1 MQVVAATRLRRAQ
14 AAVQATRPYAD
25 KMLEV
30 LQTVSERAT
39 EYKHPFLI
47 RREGKR
53 AVMILVTTDKGL
65 AGAVNVN
72 NIRTGT
78 RYMSQHYPDQ
88 QRYVTLGRKGRD
100 FLLRYRRDVIAEV
113 SNLPDRPSQGQ
124 VLPAVTVA
132 LEEYTK
138 GNVDAVLLCYAKW
151 VSTLKQEPTVR
162 VLIPAEIPARERAAS
177 GPRADYIYEPD
188 PESVLDGLLPR
199 YVETQVFQAVLENKA
214 SEYSAKMIAM
224 QNATNAA
231 GDLIDSLTL
240 YANKV
245 RQAGITTE
253 LMEIVSGAAAQE
265 GSNCGRRSRWQRRN
279 RSPSPGA
286 TARQG
291 VRATSAR
298 SSAPWSTSSSSRV
311 TNPSCSKHWRSR
323 LRTAERSCSRSNPT
337 EATTRFAAS
346 RWTRPTVSAAVIPSL
361 PRARRSPSRS
371 GSRHWAGCSTSWAK
385 RSTTSPRRKGR
396 RAGRSI
402 VPLHRSRSSRPR
414 SRSSKPGSRSST

>member
-1 MQVVAATRLRRAQ
+1 MPAFRDIVRRIDSIKNTQKITKAMQVVAATRLRRAQ

-25 KMLEV
+25 KMVEV

-72 NIRTGT
+72 NIRAAT
-78 RYMSQHYPDQ
+78 RYMSQNFPEQ

-100 FLLRYRRDVIAEV
+100 FLLRYHRDVIAEV
-113 SNLPDRPSQGQ
+113 SNMPDRPSQAQ

-132 LEEYTK
+132 LEEYTR

-151 VSTLKQEPTVR
+151 ISTIRQEPTVR
-162 VLIPAEIPARERAAS
+162 VLIPAEIPARERQET

-253 LMEIVSGAAAQE
+253 LMEIVSGSEAQ
-265 GSNCGRRSRWQRRN
+265 Q
-279 RSPSPGA
+279 
-286 TARQG
+286 
-291 VRATSAR
+291 SA
-298 SSAPWSTSSSSRV
+298 S
-311 TNPSCSKHWRSR
+311 
-323 LRTAERSCSRSNPT
+323 
-337 EATTRFAAS
+337 
-346 RWTRPTVSAAVIPSL
+346 
-361 PRARRSPSRS
+361 
-371 GSRHWAGCSTSWAK
+371 
-385 RSTTSPRRKGR
+385 
-396 RAGRSI
+396 
-402 VPLHRSRSSRPR
+402 
-414 SRSSKPGSRSST
+414 

>member
-1 MQVVAATRLRRAQ
+1 MPAFRDIVRRIDSIKNTQKITKAMQVVAATRLRRAQ

-25 KMLEV
+25 KMVEV

-65 AGAVNVN
+65 AGAINVN
-72 NIRTGT
+72 NIRAGT
-78 RYMSQHYPDQ
+78 RYMNQNYPQQ

-100 FLLRYRRDVIAEV
+100 FLLRFRRDVIAEV
-113 SNLPDRPSQGQ
+113 SNLPDRPTQGQ

-151 VSTLKQEPTVR
+151 VSTLRQEPTVR
-162 VLIPAEIPARERAAS
+162 VLIPAEIPAREQESTGA
-177 GPRADYIYEPD
+177 RADYIYEPD

-224 QNATNAA
+224 QNATKAA
-231 GDLIDSLTL
+231 GDLIDALTL

-253 LMEIVSGAAAQE
+253 LMEIVSGAAAQ
-265 GSNCGRRSRWQRRN
+265 Q
-279 RSPSPGA
+279 
-286 TARQG
+286 
-291 VRATSAR
+291 
-298 SSAPWSTSSSSRV
+298 SSS
-311 TNPSCSKHWRSR
+311 
-323 LRTAERSCSRSNPT
+323 
-337 EATTRFAAS
+337 
-346 RWTRPTVSAAVIPSL
+346 
-361 PRARRSPSRS
+361 
-371 GSRHWAGCSTSWAK
+371 
-385 RSTTSPRRKGR
+385 
-396 RAGRSI
+396 
-402 VPLHRSRSSRPR
+402 
-414 SRSSKPGSRSST
+414 

>member
-1 MQVVAATRLRRAQ
+1 MV
-14 AAVQATRPYAD
+14 
-25 KMLEV
+25 EV

-65 AGAVNVN
+65 AGAINVN
-72 NIRTGT
+72 NIRAGT
-78 RYMSQHYPDQ
+78 RYMNQNYPEQ

-100 FLLRYRRDVIAEV
+100 FLLRFRRDVIAEV
-113 SNLPDRPSQGQ
+113 SNLPDRPTPGH

-151 VSTLKQEPTVR
+151 VSTLRQEPTVR
-162 VLIPAEIPARERAAS
+162 VLIPAEIPAREQEAT

-199 YVETQVFQAVLENKA
+199 YVESQVFQAVLENKA

-224 QNATNAA
+224 QNATKAA
-231 GDLIDSLTL
+231 GDLIDALTL

-253 LMEIVSGAAAQE
+253 LMEIVSGAAAQQ
-265 GSNCGRRSRWQRRN
+265 GSG
-279 RSPSPGA
+279 
-286 TARQG
+286 
-291 VRATSAR
+291 
-298 SSAPWSTSSSSRV
+298 
-311 TNPSCSKHWRSR
+311 
-323 LRTAERSCSRSNPT
+323 
-337 EATTRFAAS
+337 
-346 RWTRPTVSAAVIPSL
+346 
-361 PRARRSPSRS
+361 
-371 GSRHWAGCSTSWAK
+371 
-385 RSTTSPRRKGR
+385 
-396 RAGRSI
+396 
-402 VPLHRSRSSRPR
+402 
-414 SRSSKPGSRSST
+414 

>member
-25 KMLEV
+25 KMIEV
-30 LQTVSERAT
+30 LQTVGERAS

-47 RREGKR
+47 RREGGR

-65 AGAVNVN
+65 CGAINVN
-72 NIRTGT
+72 NIRAAT
-78 RYMSQHYPDQ
+78 RYMNQNYASQ

-113 SNLPDRPSQGQ
+113 SNLPDRPSPGQ

-138 GNVDAVLLCYAKW
+138 GNTDAVLLCYARW
-151 VSTLKQEPTVR
+151 ISTLKQEPMIR
-162 VLIPAEIPARERAAS
+162 VLIPAEIPKRETEQA
-177 GPRADYIYEPD
+177 GPPADYIYEPE
-188 PESVLDGLLPR
+188 PEAVLDGLLPR

-224 QNATNAA
+224 QNATKAA

-253 LMEIVSGAAAQE
+253 LMEIVSG
-265 GSNCGRRSRWQRRN
+265 S
-279 RSPSPGA
+279 
-286 TARQG
+286 
-291 VRATSAR
+291 
-298 SSAPWSTSSSSRV
+298 
-311 TNPSCSKHWRSR
+311 
-323 LRTAERSCSRSNPT
+323 
-337 EATTRFAAS
+337 EA
-346 RWTRPTVSAAVIPSL
+346 V
-361 PRARRSPSRS
+361 S
-371 GSRHWAGCSTSWAK
+371 GSS
-385 RSTTSPRRKGR
+385 
-396 RAGRSI
+396 
-402 VPLHRSRSSRPR
+402 
-414 SRSSKPGSRSST
+414 

>member
-1 MQVVAATRLRRAQ
+1 MPAFRDIVRRIDSIKNTQKITKAMQVVAATRLRRAQ

-25 KMLEV
+25 KMVEV
-30 LQTVSERAT
+30 LQTVGERAS

-47 RREGKR
+47 RREGRR

-65 AGAVNVN
+65 AGAINVN
-72 NIRTGT
+72 NIRAAT
-78 RYMSQHYPDQ
+78 RYMQENYPDQ
-88 QRYVTLGRKGRD
+88 PRYVTLGRKGRD
-100 FLLRYRRDVIAEV
+100 FLLRFRRDVIAEV

-132 LEEYTK
+132 LDEYTK

-151 VSTLKQEPTVR
+151 VSTLRQVPTVR
-162 VLIPAEIPARERAAS
+162 VLIPAEIPKREGES
-177 GPRADYIYEPD
+177 TGPRADYIYEPD

-253 LMEIVSGAAAQE
+253 LMEIVGGAAAQQ
-265 GSNCGRRSRWQRRN
+265 S
-279 RSPSPGA
+279 
-286 TARQG
+286 QG
-291 VRATSAR
+291 
-298 SSAPWSTSSSSRV
+298 
-311 TNPSCSKHWRSR
+311 
-323 LRTAERSCSRSNPT
+323 
-337 EATTRFAAS
+337 
-346 RWTRPTVSAAVIPSL
+346 
-361 PRARRSPSRS
+361 
-371 GSRHWAGCSTSWAK
+371 
-385 RSTTSPRRKGR
+385 
-396 RAGRSI
+396 
-402 VPLHRSRSSRPR
+402 
-414 SRSSKPGSRSST
+414 